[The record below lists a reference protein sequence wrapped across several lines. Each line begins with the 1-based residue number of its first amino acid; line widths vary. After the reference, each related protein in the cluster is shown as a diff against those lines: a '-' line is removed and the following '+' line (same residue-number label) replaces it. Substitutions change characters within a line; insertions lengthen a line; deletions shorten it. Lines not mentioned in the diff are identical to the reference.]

1 MPAVDS
7 NNQQSPLF
15 DAKKLEGARVWF
27 IRHGETE
34 AQIGKAAAHTEE
46 IRLTALGKRQ
56 AADIAHRL
64 PFSPTLIISSPYLRA
79 WETASPTLQRFPG
92 IPHELWQVQEF
103 TYLGSLAGIYS
114 TKQERR
120 KRVEAYWKQC
130 DPSYKDGNSESFV
143 EFIQRA
149 RNSIEKLK
157 LMNGFVTIFT
167 HEQFIRAIQGLLHG
181 WMEDTP
187 EHMAR
192 FRQRLL
198 DEPLP
203 YGYILEM
210 PVRPNKGSGQE
221 RFLQREPIP
230 RSRLLPSIQR

>member
-1 MPAVDS
+1 MPADVL
-7 NNQQSPLF
+7 NNQQSPLT
-15 DAKKLEGARVWF
+15 DEKKLEGARVWF

-46 IRLTALGKRQ
+46 IRLTALGKSQ
-56 AADIAHRL
+56 AEAIAHRL
-64 PFSPTLIISSPYLRA
+64 PHPPTLIISSPYLRA
-79 WETASPTLQRFPG
+79 WETASPTLQRFPH
-92 IPHELWQVQEF
+92 IPHEIWQVQEF

-120 KRVEAYWKQC
+120 KRVEDYWKQC
-130 DPSYKDGNSESFV
+130 DPLYKDGNSESFV

-149 RNSIEKLK
+149 RNNIEKLK
-157 LMNGFVTIFT
+157 LMNGFITIFT

-181 WMEDTP
+181 WLENTP

-198 DEPLP
+198 DYPLP
-203 YGYILEM
+203 YGYIVEM
-210 PVRPNKGSGQE
+210 QVRPNKGSGQE
-221 RFLQREPIP
+221 RFLQREPIT
-230 RSRLLPSIQR
+230 RFRLLPSVQR